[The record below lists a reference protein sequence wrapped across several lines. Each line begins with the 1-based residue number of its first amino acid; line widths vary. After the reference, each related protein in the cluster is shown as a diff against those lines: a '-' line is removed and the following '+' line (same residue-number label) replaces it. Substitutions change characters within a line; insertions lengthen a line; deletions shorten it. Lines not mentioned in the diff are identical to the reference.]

1 MIWLPRLRNM
11 PPEALLRGD
20 LMTKYILLWFE
31 APLQSWGFDSKFGR
45 RDTLAFP
52 TRSGVLG
59 LVCSAL
65 GAGGA
70 QRELLAE
77 FAPLR
82 QTAVSYARCTEKKG
96 KVVKH
101 DREPLLRDF
110 HMVGA
115 GYDTN
120 DPWQALLEPYKSD
133 GKRRT
138 SDGGGAKMTYR
149 YYLQDAAFAVAFGV
163 PDDRAES
170 VAEAL
175 RNPTWDIYLG
185 RKNCVPTDFV
195 YRGIFDQEEAAL
207 AQAGTIAGEKHR
219 VEDFRVVQGDLGEG
233 EADEVFTIND
243 VPVQFGEDK
252 RYRDRQVS
260 LIHAR

>member
-1 MIWLPRLRNM
+1 MN
-11 PPEALLRGD
+11 
-20 LMTKYILLWFE
+20 KYILLWFE
-31 APLQSWGFDSKFGR
+31 APLQSWGSDSKFGR

-52 TRSGVLG
+52 TKSGVLG
-59 LVCSAL
+59 LLCSAL

-82 QTAVSYARCTEKKG
+82 QTAISFASSKQRED
-96 KVVKH
+96 KVVKQ

-110 HMVGA
+110 HMVGS
-115 GYDTN
+115 GYDDK
-120 DPWQALLEPYKSD
+120 DPWASLLIPKTSE
-133 GKRRT
+133 GKKAV
-138 SDGGGAKMTYR
+138 GGGTKMTYR
-149 YYLQDAAFAVAFGV
+149 YYLQDAAFAVALEV
-163 PDDRAES
+163 PGDRAES

-175 RNPTWDIYLG
+175 RNPAWDIYLG

-195 YRGIFDQEEAAL
+195 YRGIFDQETAAL
-207 AQAGTIAGEKHR
+207 EQAETIAGEKQR
-219 VEDFRVVQGDLGEG
+219 IEDFRVVQGILGEG

>member
-1 MIWLPRLRNM
+1 MN
-11 PPEALLRGD
+11 
-20 LMTKYILLWFE
+20 KYILLWFE
-31 APLQSWGFDSKFGR
+31 APLQSWGSDSKFGR

-52 TRSGVLG
+52 TKSGVLG

-65 GAGGA
+65 GAGGT

-82 QTAVSYARCTEKKG
+82 QTAISFARCKQKDE
-96 KVVKH
+96 KVVRQ

-149 YYLQDAAFAVAFGV
+149 YYLQDAAFAVALEV
-163 PDDRAES
+163 PAAKAES
-170 VAEAL
+170 IAAAL
-175 RNPTWDIYLG
+175 QNPAWDIYLG

-195 YRGIFDQEEAAL
+195 YRGIFDQETAAL
-207 AQAGTIAGEKHR
+207 EQAEVIAREKQR
-219 VEDFRVVQGDLGEG
+219 IEDFRVVQGALGEN

>member
-1 MIWLPRLRNM
+1 MN
-11 PPEALLRGD
+11 
-20 LMTKYILLWFE
+20 KYILLWFE

-45 RDTLAFP
+45 RDTQIFP
-52 TRSGVLG
+52 TKSGVLG

-65 GAGGA
+65 GSGGA

-82 QTAVSYARCTEKKG
+82 QTAISFARCKQKDD
-96 KVVKH
+96 KVVKQ

-110 HMVGA
+110 HMVGS
-115 GYDTN
+115 GYDDK
-120 DPWQALLEPYKSD
+120 DPWSSLLIPKTSE
-133 GKRRT
+133 GKKAV
-138 SDGGGAKMTYR
+138 GGGTKMTYR
-149 YYLQDAAFAVAFGV
+149 YYLQDAAFAVALEV
-163 PDDRAES
+163 PGDKAES
-170 VAEAL
+170 IAEAL
-175 RNPTWDIYLG
+175 RNPAWDIYLG

-195 YRGIFDQEEAAL
+195 YRGTFDHETVAL
-207 AQAGTIAGEKHR
+207 EQAGSIAAEKQR
-219 VEDFRVVQGDLGEG
+219 MEDFRVLQGALGEG

-260 LIHAR
+260 LIYGR